1 MHAWRSHRQRGE
13 AIMLTVD
20 ESLRFADQ
28 QYTKQSFAG
37 VLAAEVRRLQAEI
50 EQERKRLDWA
60 LKNEA
65 VYYCWG
71 GVWRL
76 CFNGSVLGSDEDIP
90 TANPRATIDELMEK
104 AT

>member
-1 MHAWRSHRQRGE
+1 MNTEKLKWLAE
-13 AIMLTVD
+13 P
-20 ESLRFADQ
+20 
-28 QYTKQSFAG
+28 
-37 VLAAEVRRLQAEI
+37 LAAPNGADSNASWWDAFHRAANPATILELIQQL

-71 GVWRL
+71 NVWRL
-76 CFNGSVLGSDEDIP
+76 CFNGTVPGSDEDIP
-90 TANPRATIDELMEK
+90 TTNPRATIDELMEK